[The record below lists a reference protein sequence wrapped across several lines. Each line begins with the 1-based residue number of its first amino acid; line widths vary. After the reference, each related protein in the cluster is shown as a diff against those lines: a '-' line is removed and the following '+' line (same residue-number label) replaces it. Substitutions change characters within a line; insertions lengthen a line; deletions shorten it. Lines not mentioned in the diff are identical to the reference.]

1 MAKKDEGRVYFEK
14 GGFNNSKS
22 TKGKKTPAVK
32 PVVKTTPVVKPTT
45 KKKPAV
51 LNALNKQV
59 GTDKEYELLKKEK
72 TQSGDIE
79 KLRKKNAA
87 TKKAAEKA
95 NIKKFKETESLKE
108 GVKKNELKL
117 GNKYQQYANKAAKK
131 EELKYNKAMAAK
143 KAAGTIG
150 EEYFTRPEINPEDYF
165 VKPNNF
171 VDSSE
176 YFVKPDDVV
185 DPSKAMVKYN
195 KPNMDLVVQSKPSL
209 TTPKPSSSFLDKSKK
224 VGAAIYGKT
233 PLGKLIRAG
242 LLLGGATGVYQA
254 TKPDKT
260 ENVPASTIT
269 QTPSQPIT
277 QTPRNIDINSL
288 FPAPTLETY
297 TPREF
302 SPVDYIPSSVGAA
315 PRPSTLPTPKRPTG
329 KSNVELTQGLLS
341 QLPDNTQRNIDTINK
356 AYQDRIANRKPIE
369 DIDISANAEI
379 QKLNTNLQSQ
389 LDNLIKAYGS
399 KREVQKAVQQE
410 DPILLQELA
419 SIDAQYNLS
428 LNDIQSSYT
437 NALADA
443 QRTQQLT
450 DELLSKTTQQM
461 TGGFEQIAGGLQGGG
476 GADVSTAA
484 LLRGLS
490 GAGAAGAAAR
500 QFETGVDLLG
510 NIAGGRMS
518 QARSESDL
526 ALSRASSKSQAQ
538 RGSAIRQADLREQ
551 IRQEELDAEKEF
563 LANQQG
569 LAGTLY
575 ENTLNERNRAET
587 KLVSAAE
594 RRQNLELARQAED
607 EQLQFDLQ
615 NAILQAQQQGDENLE
630 QRTIQLYNA
639 TLADREAERDFE
651 NQVLSRDLKQAEQ
664 DYQYSTNLFNQQSDE
679 NLSQREFA
687 MGQQAAK
694 NKFTEDETTREEAL
708 RLANTKAMNEYNQG
722 RLLAAKQL
730 LPEDQYNQFIRGVT
744 GQSEPAAPFT
754 AKQAT
759 GDIKISTKTAD
770 GKATSKI
777 IPQLNV
783 QRVLDAVYNY
793 VLQSMQTVNY
803 SEASE
808 YFNKVFNSG
817 AGEGYLT
824 DLAASTNLSLPEIQ
838 ALLAQADYP
847 TTAGGFAALVSNRGA

>member
-1 MAKKDEGRVYFEK
+1 MANKKVRNDMEYQL
-14 GGFNNSKS
+14 SKN
-22 TKGKKTPAVK
+22 KK
-32 PVVKTTPVVKPTT
+32 
-45 KKKPAV
+45 
-51 LNALNKQV
+51 
-59 GTDKEYELLKKEK
+59 
-72 TQSGDIE
+72 II
-79 KLRKKNAA
+79 AA
-87 TKKAAEKA
+87 EKKAAEKL
-95 NIKKFKETESLKE
+95 NIKRFKETESLKE
-108 GVKKNELKL
+108 GVKKNEIKL
-117 GNKYQQYANKAAKK
+117 GTKYQQYANKAAKQ
-131 EELKYNKAMAAK
+131 EELKYNKAMAAQ

-150 EEYFTRPEINPEDYF
+150 EEYFTRPSINPEDYF
-165 VKPNNF
+165 
-171 VDSSE
+171 E
-176 YFVKPDDVV
+176 KPDNIKPIQDS
-185 DPSKAMVKYN
+185 PST
-195 KPNMDLVVQSKPSL
+195 SKPAWL
-209 TTPKPSSSFLDKSKK
+209 KDEIETPKSTSSFLDKSKSIGKK
-224 VGAAIYGKT
+224 VGTKIIGKT
-233 PLGKLIRAG
+233 PVGKG
-242 LLLGGATGVYQA
+242 LRILAALGATGAYYGA
-254 TKPDKT
+254 KPDKT
-260 ENVPASTIT
+260 EDVPASIT
-269 QTPSQPIT
+269 QTPQLPIT

-288 FPAPTLETY
+288 FPAPTLETFK
-297 TPREF
+297 PREF

-315 PRPSTLPTPKRPTG
+315 PRPSTLPTPKRSTG
-329 KSNVELTQGLLS
+329 PSNVELTQGLLS

-379 QKLNTNLQSQ
+379 QKLNTTLQSQ
-389 LDNLIKAYGS
+389 LDNLVKAYGS

-490 GAGAAGAAAR
+490 GASATGAGAR

-510 NIAGGRMS
+510 NIVGGRLA

-526 ALSRASSKSQAQ
+526 ALSRASSRSQAQ
-538 RGSAIRQADLREQ
+538 RGSAVRQADLRER

-587 KLVSAAE
+587 KLVNAAE
-594 RRQNLELARQAED
+594 RKQSLELARQAED

-651 NQVLSRDLKQAEQ
+651 NQILNRDLQQAEQ
-664 DYQYSTNLFNQQSDE
+664 DYQYSTNLFNQQAQE
-679 NLSQREFA
+679 NLAQREFA
-687 MGQQAAK
+687 MGQQAAA
-694 NKFTEDETTREEAL
+694 NKFAEGEVSREEAL
-708 RLANTKAMNEYNQG
+708 RLANTQAMNEYNQN
-722 RLLAAKQL
+722 RISVAKQL
-730 LPEDQYNQFIRGVT
+730 LPESQYNEYIRGLT
-744 GQSEPAAPFT
+744 GQAQPAAPFT
-754 AKQAT
+754 AKQVT
-759 GDIKISTKTAD
+759 GDIKVSTKSD
-770 GKATSKI
+770 GKTTSKI
-777 IPQLNV
+777 IPQDDA
-783 QRVLDAVYNY
+783 QGILDAVDNFILQAQEADNYN
-793 VLQSMQTVNY
+793 
-803 SEASE
+803 EAAA
-808 YFNKVFNSG
+808 YFDTVFNSP
-817 AGEGYLT
+817 EGKGGLKDIAIGY
-824 DLAASTNLSLPEIQ
+824 NVSLPQ
-838 ALLAQADYP
+838 LRALLVQAGLP
-847 TTAGGFAALVSNRGA
+847 TTASGFAATYFKRGE

>member
-32 PVVKTTPVVKPTT
+32 PVVEKTPVVKPATKKTPAVKPAT

-51 LNALNKQV
+51 KP
-59 GTDKEYELLKKEK
+59 
-72 TQSGDIE
+72 
-79 KLRKKNAA
+79 A
-87 TKKAAEKA
+87 TKKATPSVVKAAEPRVLEQ
-95 NIKKFKETESLKE
+95 KKLFKGKVPVSKKPVSSILNDSLKTTRGIDPNQLDLFSKRVE
-108 GVKKNELKL
+108 GN
-117 GNKYQQYANKAAKK
+117 
-131 EELKYNKAMAAK
+131 
-143 KAAGTIG
+143 
-150 EEYFTRPEINPEDYF
+150 F

-171 VDSSE
+171 VDASE
-176 YFVKPDDVV
+176 YFVKPDNFV
-185 DPSKAMVKYN
+185 DASEYFEKPDNIKPIQDSPSTYKPAWMKDEIEVPKSSAAKA
-195 KPNMDLVVQSKPSL
+195 
-209 TTPKPSSSFLDKSKK
+209 SSFLKK
-224 VGAAIYGKT
+224 TGKV
-233 PLGKLIRAG
+233 LGTKLP
-242 LLLGGATGVYQA
+242 GGAKILSLIPLATAGVIDLATGGEA
-254 TKPDKT
+254 FRKPLFERKET
-260 ENVPASTIT
+260 PTPENNIT
-269 QTPSQPIT
+269 NSQPPSQPIT

-379 QKLNTNLQSQ
+379 QKLNTTLQSQ

-526 ALSRASSKSQAQ
+526 ALSRASSKSESQ
-538 RGSAIRQADLREQ
+538 RGSAVRQANLREK
-551 IRQEELDAEKEF
+551 IRQEEVDAEKEF

-651 NQVLSRDLKQAEQ
+651 NQVLNRDLKQAEQ
-664 DYQYSTNLFNQQSDE
+664 DYQYSTNLFNQQAQE
-679 NLSQREFA
+679 NLAQREFA

-694 NKFTEDETTREEAL
+694 NKFTEGELSREEAL
-708 RLANTKAMNEYNQG
+708 RLANTQAMNEYNQG
-722 RLLAAKQL
+722 RIKAAKDI
-730 LPEDQYNQFIRGVT
+730 LPEAQYNQFIRGLT

-754 AKQAT
+754 APSVT
-759 GDIKISTKTAD
+759 GDIKVSTKSD
-770 GKATSKI
+770 GKTTSKI
-777 IPQLNV
+777 IPQDNA
-783 QRVLDAVYNY
+783 QGVLDAVYSY
-793 VLQSMQTVNY
+793 VLQAQQADNY
-803 SEASE
+803 GEALAF
-808 YFNKVFNSG
+808 FNNVFNSEDG
-817 AGEGYLT
+817 LRNI
-824 DLAASTNLSLPEIQ
+824 ASLNNVSFPELQSLLKQ
-838 ALLAQADYP
+838 ANYP
-847 TTAGGFAALVSNRGA
+847 TTAGGFAALVSNRGE

>member
-1 MAKKDEGRVYFEK
+1 MA
-14 GGFNNSKS
+14 
-22 TKGKKTPAVK
+22 TKKT
-32 PVVKTTPVVKPTT
+32 
-45 KKKPAV
+45 
-51 LNALNKQV
+51 N
-59 GTDKEYELLKKEK
+59 KEK
-72 TQSGDIE
+72 TTVLKQKQLFKGRPPVS
-79 KLRKKNAA
+79 KKPVSSILND
-87 TKKAAEKA
+87 
-95 NIKKFKETESLKE
+95 SLK
-108 GVKKNELKL
+108 
-117 GNKYQQYANKAAKK
+117 
-131 EELKYNKAMAAK
+131 
-143 KAAGTIG
+143 T
-150 EEYFTRPEINPEDYF
+150 TRSIDPNQLDLYGKRVEDYF
-165 VKPNNF
+165 VRPDDFVDPSKSIVKYNKPNMGILVN
-171 VDSSE
+171 SKSRLT
-176 YFVKPDDVV
+176 DDVV

-195 KPNMDLVVQSKPSL
+195 KPNMDIVVQSK
-209 TTPKPSSSFLDKSKK
+209 TPKSSAAKSSAFLKK
-224 VGAAIYGKT
+224 TGEVLAK
-233 PLGKLIRAG
+233 KLP
-242 LLLGGATGVYQA
+242 GGAKALSAIPILTAGVIDVATGGEVF
-254 TKPDKT
+254 TKPLFGRKET
-260 ENVPASTIT
+260 PTLENIIT
-269 QTPSQPIT
+269 TSQPPST
-277 QTPRNIDINSL
+277 TLPSRSEIDINSL

-302 SPVDYIPSSVGAA
+302 APVDYIPSSVGAA

-329 KSNVELTQGLLS
+329 QSNVELTQGLLS
-341 QLPDNTQRNIDTINK
+341 QLPDNTQRNIDAINK

-651 NQVLSRDLKQAEQ
+651 NQILSRDLQQAEQ
-664 DYQYSTNLFNQQSDE
+664 DYQYSTNLFNQQAQE
-679 NLSQREFA
+679 NLAQREFA
-687 MGQQAAK
+687 MGQQAAA
-694 NKFTEDETTREEAL
+694 NKFTEGELSREEAL
-708 RLANTKAMNEYNQG
+708 RIANTQAMNEYNQG
-722 RLLAAKQL
+722 RIKAAKDI
-730 LPEDQYNQFIRGVT
+730 LPVDQYNKFIRGLT
-744 GQSEPAAPFT
+744 GQVEPAAQFT
-754 AKQAT
+754 APSVT
-759 GDIKISTKTAD
+759 GDIKVSTKSD
-770 GKATSKI
+770 GKTISKI
-777 IPQLNV
+777 IPQDDA
-783 QRVLDAVYNY
+783 QGILDAVYSY
-793 VLQSMQTVNY
+793 VLQAQ
-803 SEASE
+803 
-808 YFNKVFNSG
+808 
-817 AGEGYLT
+817 
-824 DLAASTNLSLPEIQ
+824 
-838 ALLAQADYP
+838 QADNYGEALAFFNDVFLSKEGIRNIASLNNISFSELQSLLKQANYP
-847 TTAGGFAALVSNRGA
+847 TTAGGFAALVSNRGE

>member
-1 MAKKDEGRVYFEK
+1 MANKKVRNDMEYQL
-14 GGFNNSKS
+14 SKN
-22 TKGKKTPAVK
+22 KK
-32 PVVKTTPVVKPTT
+32 
-45 KKKPAV
+45 
-51 LNALNKQV
+51 
-59 GTDKEYELLKKEK
+59 
-72 TQSGDIE
+72 II
-79 KLRKKNAA
+79 AA
-87 TKKAAEKA
+87 EKKAAEKL

-117 GNKYQQYANKAAKK
+117 GNKYQQYANKAAKQ
-131 EELKYNKAMAAK
+131 EELKYNKAMAAQ

-150 EEYFTRPEINPEDYF
+150 EEYFTRPSINPEDYF
-165 VKPNNF
+165 
-171 VDSSE
+171 E
-176 YFVKPDDVV
+176 KPDNIKPIQDS
-185 DPSKAMVKYN
+185 PST
-195 KPNMDLVVQSKPSL
+195 SKPKWM
-209 TTPKPSSSFLDKSKK
+209 TDEIKIPKSTSSFLDKSKSIGGK
-224 VGAAIYGKT
+224 VGSAIIGKT
-233 PLGKLIRAG
+233 LPGKLTRAA
-242 LLLGGATGVYQA
+242 LLALGGTGFYQA
-254 TKPDKT
+254 SKPDKT
-260 ENVPASTIT
+260 EDVPASIT

-288 FPAPTLETY
+288 FPAPTLETF

-302 SPVDYIPSSVGAA
+302 APVDYIPSSVGTA

-329 KSNVELTQGLLS
+329 QSNVELTQGLLS

-510 NIAGGRMS
+510 NIAGGRLA

-526 ALSRASSKSQAQ
+526 ALSKASSKSQAQ
-538 RGSAIRQADLREQ
+538 RGSAVRQAELRER
-551 IRQEELDAEKEF
+551 IRQEELDAEREF

-651 NQVLSRDLKQAEQ
+651 NQILSRDLQQAEQ
-664 DYQYSTNLFNQQSDE
+664 DYQYSTNLFNQQAQE
-679 NLSQREFA
+679 NLAQREFA
-687 MGQQAAK
+687 MGQQAAA
-694 NKFTEDETTREEAL
+694 NKFTEGEVSREEAL

-730 LPEDQYNQFIRGVT
+730 LPEDQYNQYIRGLT
-744 GQSEPAAPFT
+744 GQSQPVSPIT
-754 AKQAT
+754 AKTAT
-759 GDIKISTKTAD
+759 GDIKVSTKSD
-770 GKATSKI
+770 GKTISKI
-777 IPQLNV
+777 IPQLSA
-783 QRVLDAVYNY
+783 QSILDAVDNY
-793 VLQSMQTVNY
+793 VLTALETNNY
-803 SEASE
+803 GEALT
-808 YFNKVFNSG
+808 YFNDVFNSE
-817 AGEGYLT
+817 AGLRNI
-824 DLAASTNLSLPEIQ
+824 ANLNNVSFTELQ
-838 ALLAQADYP
+838 AFLSQAGLP
-847 TTAGGFAALVSNRGA
+847 TTAGGFAALVSNRGE